1 MEDNNSRLNNIYN
14 NITLKI
20 TFKEFSNY
28 KFKNLLKS
36 LIIDGTDGN
45 EDDILIIKKGD
56 LSNGLQS
63 LSIECKNVVFEEA
76 CIPDTLES
84 LELLGKFNEKLNKSM
99 FTNINS
105 LTSLVFGG
113 EFNQS
118 LEGNWLPTNLKKLNL
133 CYKFNQII
141 KPNQLPESLTHLSF
155 GDWFNQPLDGNWLP
169 KNLIKLV
176 FGRSFDQPFKVSHQ
190 LPQSL
195 TSIILNDGYEGVIEA
210 NSIPESVITL
220 DYKIDTSRKYSSI
233 DEAPNFVTRLY
244 ITGPSAGHLD
254 FKTISKNVTYLK
266 IGSNID
272 IKPSILPNS
281 IETLIYDSHLSNFK
295 IKENVLPKS
304 LKTFEINGTGCCISD
319 DDEDKDK
326 NLQFNQLFPPSL
338 VKLKVNGPFTNIG
351 FKGLETFNNL
361 ISLDLRN
368 VSLSTIL
375 LILPKNLTTL
385 SIGYSKVDESLKVI
399 DFPSSLTNL
408 HLHINET
415 KNCEDNN
422 NNINKSDNFKVLLP
436 VLESI
441 PKSISSLKLLGDFN
455 QPLSSVCGKLTNVS
469 FLELGKRFNETIDI
483 SELPPNL
490 KSLTITNPEFN
501 RDVIKSSNETA
512 PSCLQSI
519 NIYYNLYVYPING
532 LSFDQFTKYINY
544 IKNKN
549 Y

>member
-1 MEDNNSRLNNIYN
+1 MEDNNSKLNNIYN

-20 TFKEFSNY
+20 TLKEFSNY
-28 KFKNLLKS
+28 KFKNLIKS

-45 EDDILIIKKGD
+45 DDDILIIKKGD

-63 LSIECKNVVFEEA
+63 LSIDCKNVVFEEA

-99 FTNINS
+99 FTNIDS
-105 LTSLVFGG
+105 LTSLVFVG

-118 LEGNWLPTNLKKLNL
+118 LEGNWLPTNLKKLAL
-133 CYKFNQII
+133 SCKFNQII
-141 KPNQLPESLTHLSF
+141 KPSQLPESLTHLIF
-155 GDWFNQPLDGNWLP
+155 CDWFNQPLDGNWLP

-176 FGRSFDQPFKVSHQ
+176 FGRSFDQPIKVSHQ

-195 TSIILNDGYEGVIEA
+195 TRLVLNDGYEGEIEA
-210 NSIPESVITL
+210 NSIPESVTTM

-233 DEAPNFVTRLY
+233 DEAPNFVTRLH
-244 ITGPSAGHLD
+244 ITGPSAGHLN
-254 FKTISKNVTYLK
+254 FKTIPKNVTYLK
-266 IGSNID
+266 IGSSVD

-304 LKTFEINGTGCCISD
+304 LKTFEINGTGCCIPD
-319 DDEDKDK
+319 DDDKDK

-338 VKLKVNGPFTNIG
+338 VNLKVNGPFTNIG

-361 ISLDLRN
+361 ISIDLRN

-375 LILPKNLTTL
+375 SILPKNLTTL
-385 SIGYSKVDESLKVI
+385 SIGYSKVDESLKII

-408 HLHINET
+408 DLHINDT
-415 KNCEDNN
+415 KNCDDNNN
-422 NNINKSDNFKVLLP
+422 NNINKSDNFIVLLP

-455 QPLSSVCGKLTNVS
+455 QPLSSICSKLTNVS
-469 FLELGKRFNETIDI
+469 FLELGKRFNQPIDI
-483 SELPPNL
+483 SELPSNL
-490 KSLTITNPEFN
+490 KSLTITNPQFN
-501 RDVIKSSNETA
+501 RDVIKSSNETSPSLSGVIEAMVEVVVVVAGTVVA
-512 PSCLQSI
+512 PFFGVVLT
-519 NIYYNLYVYPING
+519 LG
-532 LSFDQFTKYINY
+532 
-544 IKNKN
+544 
-549 Y
+549 